1 MKNRFIPLSVPNMKG
16 NELKYITNAIT
27 EEWVSTGGAY
37 INEFEDKTAE
47 YVKCAGAVACQSG
60 TAGIHLSLL
69 ANGVGSGDEVLA
81 PALTFI
87 AAINPIKYVGAEPI
101 FMDCDDSLCMDM
113 KKVHEFCEKKCMF
126 ENGNLINKKTGKHIK
141 AMIVVHVFGNMADME
156 TALKLKE
163 KYNLTIIEDATEAI
177 GSYITEGALKGR
189 FAGTIGDVG
198 IFSYNGNKII
208 TTGGGGM
215 VVSNNTKLL
224 SKIKYLST
232 QAKDDALYYVHNEIG
247 YNYRMTNLQA
257 AIGLAQ
263 LEQLEHFIEIK
274 DRNYK
279 IYEKEGVNLLSFKNN
294 IRSNKWFYSYI
305 CEDRDD
311 LLSFLQCKHIQTRP
325 IWTLIYKLKPY
336 EQSQTYKIDVADT
349 YCGKILNIPCST
361 NLTVDDI
368 KYITQN
374 IKAFEGRKNG
384 H

>member
-232 QAKDDALYYVHNEIG
+232 QAKDDALYYVHNEVG

-325 IWTLIYKLKPY
+325 IWNLIYKLKPY

-349 YCGKILNIPCST
+349 YWGKILNIPCST

-368 KYITQN
+368 KYIAQN

-384 H
+384 Y